1 MNEPNKNCIFCKIIK
16 KEIPCNQVYE
26 DKNFLVFL
34 DIKPVN
40 YGHLLIIPKK
50 HVIWMQEADDKIIGS
65 IYKLAKKMMLALKKS
80 LKCDYVQLSVVGNE
94 VPHFHIHLI
103 PRYTEDNFKNF
114 PTKEYIKKEDLKIL
128 NKIKNALH

>member
-1 MNEPNKNCIFCKIIK
+1 MDEPNKNCIFCKIVK
-16 KEIPCNQVYE
+16 KEIPCNLVYE

-34 DIKPVN
+34 DIKPIN
-40 YGHLLIIPKK
+40 HGHLLVIPKK
-50 HVIWMQEADDKIIGS
+50 HVVWMQESDDKIIGN

-103 PRYTEDNFKNF
+103 PRYYDDNFRNF
-114 PTKEYIKKEDLKIL
+114 PTKEYIKKEDAKIL
-128 NKIKNALH
+128 NKIKNAL